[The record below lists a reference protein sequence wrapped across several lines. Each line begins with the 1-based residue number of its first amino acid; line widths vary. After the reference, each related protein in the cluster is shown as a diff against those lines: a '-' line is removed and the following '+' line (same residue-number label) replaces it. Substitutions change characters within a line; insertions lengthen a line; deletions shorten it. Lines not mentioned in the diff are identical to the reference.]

1 MRSSLLIPIFFALF
15 AFTACDRSSQPP
27 LATASTVDL
36 EQYSGAWN
44 ELARYESNRE
54 AGCVGATALYELHGD
69 GFNVTNNCYDG
80 SGRLK
85 AQAKGTMTVIEG
97 SSNSKF
103 KISFS
108 WPFQGEYWILILADD
123 YRYSVV
129 SDPDR
134 EHLWILSRY
143 TVLSPADRETI
154 FATLTKLGFDPQK
167 LYWTGFKAM
176 CNVESELKR

>member
-1 MRSSLLIPIFFALF
+1 MQPVQLILLIALF
-15 AFTACDRSSQPP
+15 ALTACNRPSQQP
-27 LATASTVDL
+27 LTTVPTVDL
-36 EQYSGAWN
+36 ERYSGAWN
-44 ELARYESNRE
+44 ELARYESTTE
-54 AGCVGATALYELHGD
+54 AGCVGATALYTLD
-69 GFNVTNNCYDG
+69 GKGFSVKNNCYNC

-108 WPFQGEYWILILADD
+108 WPFKGEYWVLMLADD

-143 TVLSPADRETI
+143 TVLNPTDRETI
-154 FATLTKLGFDPQK
+154 LSTLITLGFDPEK